1 MKGRGNS
8 GIAPTS
14 CVGLLQK
21 MDVVAQLKP
30 FFEPKSVAVV
40 GANPNSGELAF
51 NLVENLAQNGY
62 RGRVYPVNPNY
73 SEILGQKCYRNLG
86 EIGGKV
92 DLAVILTSRNVVP
105 DIVKQCGE
113 KGIKAAIVVGQGFA
127 EAEDAEGRRLQQ
139 RVVEAARK
147 GGVRVLGP
155 NTFGSAN
162 AFINFSTAFQ
172 KQTDMRKVPVGA
184 ISQSGLFFGTMGRM
198 RLIGKGIDVG
208 NACDVDIP
216 DALEYFEHDPQV
228 KVIVLHIEGINDGK
242 RFKEI
247 AQRVARVKPILA
259 MKTGRSKQ
267 AAHAAISHTASLI
280 GDDAVWDAVFK
291 QCGIIRARSLDEL
304 GDLVKAFLYLPLM
317 RGRGIAIATG
327 SGGIGIMGLDACTEH
342 NLEVVGLSPE
352 TKRRLKAMSPP
363 WHRIGNPLDTW
374 PIAMLAPR
382 PLAETFQALVTE
394 VLRDPKVNGLLF
406 FGGAWF
412 EHLTPPIT
420 RVISELADAFPTQ
433 PLAFTF
439 CEGWLYDIRAED
451 LSEKL
456 EQMGKGAIFSN
467 PDDAIRALAA
477 LADRYEFLNITG

>member
-1 MKGRGNS
+1 
-8 GIAPTS
+8 
-14 CVGLLQK
+14 

-30 FFEPKSVAVV
+30 FLEPKSVAVV

-51 NLVENLAQNGY
+51 NLVENLAKNGY
-62 RGRVYPVNPNY
+62 RGKVYPVNPNY
-73 SEILGQKCYRNLG
+73 SEVLSQKCYRNLK
-86 EIGGKV
+86 EIPEKV

-105 DIVKQCGE
+105 DIVKQCGD
-113 KGIKAAIVVGQGFA
+113 KKIRAATVVGQGFA
-127 EAEDAEGRRLQQ
+127 EAEDEEGKRLQ
-139 RVVEAARK
+139 RAVVEAARK

-162 AFINFSTAFQ
+162 AYINFSTAFQ
-172 KQTDMRKVPVGA
+172 KQTDMRKVPVGV

-208 NACDVDIP
+208 NTCDVDIA
-216 DALEYFEHDPQV
+216 DVLEYYERDPQV
-228 KVIVLHIEGINDGK
+228 KVIVLHIEGIKEGK
-242 RFKEI
+242 RFREV
-247 AQRVARVKPILA
+247 AQRVAKKKPVLA
-259 MKTGRSKQ
+259 MKTGKSER
-267 AAHAAISHTASLI
+267 AAHAAQSHTASLV
-280 GDDAVWDAVFK
+280 GDDAVWDALFK

-317 RGRGIAIATG
+317 RGRGIAITTG
-327 SGGIGIMGLDACTEH
+327 SGGIGIMSMDACAEY
-342 NLEVVGLSPE
+342 NLEVVELSTQ
-352 TKRRLKAMSPP
+352 TKRRLKAMSPS

-374 PIAMLAPR
+374 PIVMLAPR
-382 PLAETFQALVTE
+382 PLAETFKALVTE
-394 VLRDPKVNGLLF
+394 VLRDRRVNGLLF

-420 RVISELADAFPTQ
+420 QVIKELADAFPDK

-456 EQMGKGAIFSN
+456 EKTGKGAIFSN
-467 PDDAIRALAA
+467 PDDAIRALSR
-477 LADRYEFLNITG
+477 LADYYEFRNTVK

>member
-1 MKGRGNS
+1 
-8 GIAPTS
+8 
-14 CVGLLQK
+14 

-73 SEILGQKCYRNLG
+73 TEILGQKCYRNLQ
-86 EIGGKV
+86 EIPGNV

-105 DIVKQCGE
+105 NIVKQCGE
-113 KGIKAAIVVGQGFA
+113 VGIKAAIVVGQGFA
-127 EAEDAEGRRLQQ
+127 EAEDEEGKRLQQ

-162 AFINFSTAFQ
+162 AYINFSTAFH
-172 KQTDMRKVPVGA
+172 KQMDMKKWPVGV
-184 ISQSGLFFGTMGRM
+184 ISQSGLFFGTMGRL

-208 NACDVDIP
+208 NTCDVDFA
-216 DALEYFEHDPQV
+216 DALEYFEHDPET
-228 KVIVLHIEGINDGK
+228 KIIVLHIEGINNGQ
-242 RFKEI
+242 RFKEV
-247 AQRVARVKPILA
+247 AQRVVRKKPVLA
-259 MKTGRSKQ
+259 MKTGRSER
-267 AAHAAISHTASLI
+267 AAHAAQSHTASLI
-280 GDDAVWDAVFK
+280 GEDAVWDAVFK

-304 GDLVKAFLYLPLM
+304 GDLVRAFLYLPLM
-317 RGRGIAIATG
+317 RGRGIGIATG
-327 SGGIGIMGLDACTEH
+327 SGGIGIMSMDACAEY
-342 NLEVVGLSPE
+342 NLEVVELSPG
-352 TKRRLKAMSPP
+352 TRRRLKAMSPS

-374 PIAMLAPR
+374 PIVMLAPQ

-394 VLRDPKVNGLLF
+394 VLKDPKVNGLVF

-420 RVISELADAFPTQ
+420 QVISELADSFPNK

-439 CEGWLYDIRAED
+439 CEGWLYETRARD

-456 EQMGKGAIFSN
+456 EQIGKGAIFSN
-467 PDDAIRALAA
+467 PDDAVRALAK
-477 LADRYEFLNITG
+477 LADYYEFRNTGS

>member
-1 MKGRGNS
+1 LSNS
-8 GIAPTS
+8 
-14 CVGLLQK
+14 

-40 GANPNSGELAF
+40 GANPNAGELAF

-62 RGRVYPVNPNY
+62 RGKVYPVNPNY
-73 SEILGQKCYRNLG
+73 SEILGRKCYRNLE
-86 EIGGKV
+86 EIRGNV
-92 DLAVILTSRNVVP
+92 DLAVILTSRTVVP

-113 KGIKAAIVVGQGFA
+113 KGIRAAIVVGQGFA
-127 EAEDAEGRRLQQ
+127 EAEDEEGKRLQQ

-162 AFINFSTAFQ
+162 AFINFSTAFL
-172 KQTDMRKVPVGA
+172 KQTDMRKWPVGV
-184 ISQSGLFFGTMGRM
+184 ISQSGLFFGTIGRL

-208 NACDVDIP
+208 NTCDVDIA
-216 DALEYFEHDPQV
+216 DALEYFEQDTEV
-228 KVIVLHIEGINDGK
+228 KIIVLHIEGINDGK

-247 AQRVARVKPILA
+247 AQRVAMVKPILA
-259 MKTGRSKQ
+259 MKTGRSER
-267 AAHAAISHTASLI
+267 AAHAAQSHTASLI

-304 GDLVKAFLYLPLM
+304 GDLVRAFLYLPLM
-317 RGRGIAIATG
+317 KGRGIAIATG
-327 SGGIGIMGLDACTEH
+327 SGGIGIMSMDACAEH
-342 NLEVVGLSPE
+342 NLEVVELPPG
-352 TKRRLKAMSPP
+352 TRRRLKAMSPS

-374 PIAMLAPR
+374 PIVMLAPR
-382 PLAETFQALVTE
+382 PLADTFKALVTE
-394 VLRDPKVNGLLF
+394 VLRDPHVDGLLF

-420 RVISELADAFPTQ
+420 QVIAELADTFPDK
-433 PLAFTF
+433 PLAFCF
-439 CEGWLYDIRAED
+439 CEGWLYDTRARD

-456 EQMGKGAIFSN
+456 EQIGKGAIFSN
-467 PDDAIRALAA
+467 PDDAIRALAG
-477 LADRYEFLNITG
+477 LADRYEFLTKSV

>member
-1 MKGRGNS
+1 
-8 GIAPTS
+8 
-14 CVGLLQK
+14 
-21 MDVVAQLKP
+21 MDVISQLEP
-30 FFEPKSVAVV
+30 FFEPGSIAVV

-51 NLVENLAQNGY
+51 NLVENLAKNGY
-62 RGRVYPVNPNY
+62 RGKVYPVNPNY
-73 SEILGQKCYRNLG
+73 SEVLSQKCYPNLK
-86 EIGGKV
+86 EIPEKV

-105 DIVKQCGE
+105 DIVKQCGD
-113 KGIKAAIVVGQGFA
+113 KKIRAATVVGQGFA
-127 EAEDAEGRRLQQ
+127 EAEDEEGKRLQQ

-162 AFINFSTAFQ
+162 AYINFSTAFQ
-172 KQTDMRKVPVGA
+172 KQTDMRKVPVGV

-208 NACDVDIP
+208 NTCDVDIA
-216 DALEYFEHDPQV
+216 DVLEYFERDPQV
-228 KVIVLHIEGINDGK
+228 KVIVLHIEGIKEGK
-242 RFKEI
+242 RFREV
-247 AQRVARVKPILA
+247 AQRVAKKKPVLA
-259 MKTGRSKQ
+259 MKTGKSERAAQ
-267 AAHAAISHTASLI
+267 AAQSHTASLI

-291 QCGIIRARSLDEL
+291 QCGIIRVRSLDEL

-317 RGRGIAIATG
+317 RGRGIAITTG
-327 SGGIGIMGLDACTEH
+327 SGGIGIMSMDACSEY
-342 NLEVVGLSPE
+342 NLEVVELS
-352 TKRRLKAMSPP
+352 TQTRRRLKAMSPS

-374 PIAMLAPR
+374 PIVMLAPR
-382 PLAETFQALVTE
+382 PLAESFKALVTE
-394 VLRDPKVNGLLF
+394 VLREPRVNGLLF

-420 RVISELADAFPTQ
+420 QVIKELADAFPDK

-456 EQMGKGAIFSN
+456 EKTGKGAIFSN
-467 PDDAIRALAA
+467 PDDAIRALSR
-477 LADRYEFLNITG
+477 LADYYEFRNTVK